1 MEDLDYFMEMQEE
14 EKKEANELQYKKCP
28 RCTTLIRNCPRY
40 QKQLKNVTQKINKIK
55 VQVRKE
61 VEAIIMEHDTK

>member
-1 MEDLDYFMEMQEE
+1 MELQEE
-14 EKKEANELQYKKCP
+14 EKKEEAKEELQYKKCP